1 MERLLTYGRSI
12 FMLIQFIRKTGKN
25 LLDDICTKFNETLMK
40 IGTIQFKIKI
50 PDVKDINS
58 LRQN

>member
-25 LLDDICTKFNETLMK
+25 LLDDICTKFNETLIK